1 MKIENLIKD
10 KIVANIKIG
19 TNKKNGTPEKL
30 PYFNVEEDKTTSA
43 DMVKIFKEL
52 YPSKPTRLKIKF
64 TSERPFSYRFKRY
77 VKDKNNNNKVICIGN
92 GKKAITVGKDSK
104 GNNTTVEKVCN
115 EDCEYL
121 LDGKCK
127 LRGSLKFVL
136 DGIEAGGVWKLNT
149 SGENSLS
156 NIASEII
163 QSRKKNISIVD
174 VPFELILNEQ
184 SSLAHGIYYTIDL
197 KRMDNKPH
205 LVNIDSNNELKE
217 EQENKNIE
225 ETDKTIKKEN
235 INKTIKNDNTDKD
248 INKNNDECI
257 SNIKNNDTKAKSE
270 VNLNNV
276 CMVKSFMPTI
286 LNGKNFDKIICSDIN
301 GQDVEYILHPKA
313 DKKIISLGVGTVIDI
328 KETRLEMN
336 KNIICKYDVKQI
348 QNPDG
353 SMSDY
358 IEEKLKKAV

>member
-30 PYFNVEEDKTTSA
+30 PYFNVEEDKTTSS

-52 YPSKPTRLKIKF
+52 YPSKPTKLKIRF
-64 TSERPFSYRFKRY
+64 VSERPFSYNFKRY
-77 VKDKNNNNKVICIGN
+77 VKDKNNINKVMCIGN

-163 QSRKKNISIVD
+163 KYRKKNISIVD
-174 VPFELILNEQ
+174 VPFELTLNEQ
-184 SSLAHGIYYTIDL
+184 NSIAHGIYYTIDL
-197 KRMDNKPH
+197 KRTDIKPH
-205 LVNIDSNNELKE
+205 LVNIDSDNELKE
-217 EQENKNIE
+217 KEKNKNIE
-225 ETDKTIKKEN
+225 ETDKTIK
-235 INKTIKNDNTDKD
+235 NDNTDKA
-248 INKNNDECI
+248 IKNDNDECI
-257 SNIKNNDTKAKSE
+257 SNTKKNDTETKSE

-286 LNGKNFDKIICSDIN
+286 INGTKLDKIIFSDIN
-301 GQDVEYILHPKA
+301 GQEVEYILHPKA
-313 DKKIISLGVGTVIDI
+313 DKKILSLGVGTVIDI
-328 KETRLEMN
+328 KETRMEIN
-336 KNIICKYDVKQI
+336 KNILCKYDIKQI

-358 IEEKLKKAV
+358 VEENLKKAV